1 MRKEKRQQFTDHLD
15 YIIILIV
22 AVIAVLVLLLAET
35 NMNMSGKAVH
45 QIDNF
50 DSQPL
55 QNCNPSDKENIV
67 ETASSN
73 PYITTIVYFNK
84 CYPRCLKI
92 TTIENGISN
101 EEASCSS

>member
-1 MRKEKRQQFTDHLD
+1 MRVHDLD
-15 YIIILIV
+15 YIIVLII
-22 AVIAVLVLLLAET
+22 AVIVVLILVFVE
-35 NMNMSGKAVH
+35 NNVNIHGKTVNKIH
-45 QIDNF
+45 QIDDF
-50 DSQPL
+50 DSEPL
-55 QNCNPSDKENIV
+55 ANCNISDKENIV

-101 EEASCSS
+101 TEAACGS